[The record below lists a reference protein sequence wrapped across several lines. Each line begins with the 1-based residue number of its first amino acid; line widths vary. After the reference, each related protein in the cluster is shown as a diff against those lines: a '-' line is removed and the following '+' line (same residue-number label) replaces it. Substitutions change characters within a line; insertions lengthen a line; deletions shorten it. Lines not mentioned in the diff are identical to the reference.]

1 MGSGCSLS
9 GISLNHHSGIS
20 IIIPASQS
28 GFVEWRKNPLRFF
41 KQSSRHNHLIVRDLS
56 GGSPAPSPIG
66 HRTSSGGTVPP
77 RAGGR

>member
-9 GISLNHHSGIS
+9 GIGLNHHSGTTEWLC
-20 IIIPASQS
+20 
-28 GFVEWRKNPLRFF
+28 GVEKNPLRFF

-66 HRTSSGGTVPP
+66 HQTSSGGTVPP
-77 RAGGR
+77 RAGAGDR